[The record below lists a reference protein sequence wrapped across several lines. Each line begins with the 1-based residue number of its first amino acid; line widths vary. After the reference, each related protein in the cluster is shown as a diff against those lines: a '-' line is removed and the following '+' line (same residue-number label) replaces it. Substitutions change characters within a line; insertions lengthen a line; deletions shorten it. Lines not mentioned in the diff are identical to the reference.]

1 MNASIQQ
8 LSLIMKSGCF
18 LAAIGRF
25 LFPIPDLLPYE
36 AEWNG
41 NMTSADG
48 SQSVTITHGAWEGG
62 YVRASVLPLEPWQW
76 GRCLHGKNM

>member
-1 MNASIQQ
+1 MNAFIQQ
-8 LSLIMKSGCF
+8 LSFIMKSGCF
-18 LAAIGRF
+18 LVAVGRF
-25 LFPIPDLLPYE
+25 QFPIPDLLPYE